1 METEH
6 GITLY
11 KGRKKIN
18 GLEISEWWVRKQIML
33 NSEPTRDYEFNLA
46 IHEDKKNNKQLLKLV
61 MNYSVDILHA
71 DNALTEHELM
81 ALWESITGT
90 IKYHPTQW

>member
-33 NSEPTRDYEFNLA
+33 NSEPSRDYEFNLA

-90 IKYHPTQW
+90 RLC

>member
-33 NSEPTRDYEFNLA
+33 NSEPSRDYEFNLA
-46 IHEDKKNNKQLLKLV
+46 IHED